1 MPTEL
6 VGDVIW
12 PADDEYDASRAV
24 FNAMIDRRPLAVL
37 RCHDTSDVAH
47 GIAFARRHDL
57 PLSVKGGGHN
67 VAGNAVCD
75 DGLVLDL
82 SPLKTVHVDPAR
94 RTARAGAGL
103 LLGELDRSTQAH
115 GLATP
120 LGVVSLTG
128 IAGLTLGGGL
138 GWLNRKHGL
147 ACDNLVGAQVVTAD
161 GAFLHVGP
169 NEHPDLFWA
178 LRGGGGNFGVVTE
191 FEYRLHPVGPVLAGA
206 VSHPLQ
212 TAPEFLKLH
221 DEVIAS
227 APDELST
234 AVSLALDPA
243 GEPVVTVAACWCGP
257 HEVGYRV
264 LGQLTS
270 YGHPIFD
277 QIGPVPYADWQRGP
291 DAGFPPGRLH
301 YWKAGWLRD
310 LTDASITTLLD
321 RVQAMPSP
329 FSGIG
334 LQHMGGAAA
343 RIAPAATAFAHRAEQ
358 YDMLILSQWAD
369 PADLEQNLTWTR
381 ETFAAMEHHLADA
394 VYVNNLGE
402 EGQARV
408 QAAYGAN
415 YKRLAEVKRNYDP
428 DNLFRLNQNVVP
440 APT

>member
-1 MPTEL
+1 M
-6 VGDVIW
+6 
-12 PADDEYDASRAV
+12 R
-24 FNAMIDRRPLAVL
+24 RRPGIGPV
-37 RCHDTSDVAH
+37 SDE
-47 GIAFARRHDL
+47 D
-57 PLSVKGGGHN
+57 
-67 VAGNAVCD
+67 
-75 DGLVLDL
+75 
-82 SPLKTVHVDPAR
+82 
-94 RTARAGAGL
+94 RAGRSGGAHRPRRGGL

-147 ACDNLVGAQVVTAD
+147 ACDNLAGAEVVTAD
-161 GAFLHVGP
+161 GTVLHANP
-169 NEHPDLFWA
+169 DSHPDLFWA

-206 VSHPLQ
+206 VSHPLK

-221 DEVIAS
+221 DELIAS

-234 AVSLALDPA
+234 AVSLALNPM
-243 GEPVVTVAACWCGP
+243 GEPVVTVAMCWCGP
-257 HEVGYRV
+257 HDHGERI
-264 LGQLTS
+264 LGALRS
-270 YGHPIFD
+270 YDRPIFS
-277 QIGPVPYADWQRGP
+277 QIQPVPYADWQRGP
-291 DAGFPPGRLH
+291 DSGFPHGRLH

-310 LTDASITTLLD
+310 LTDATITTLLN
-321 RVQAMPSP
+321 RLQTMPSS

-343 RIAPAATAFAHRAEQ
+343 RIPPAATAFAHRAEQ

-369 PADLEQNLTWTR
+369 PAESEWNITWTR
-381 ETFAAMEHHLADA
+381 ETFAAMEPHLADA

-415 YKRLAEVKRNYDP
+415 YERLAEVKRRYDP

-440 APT
+440 APA

>member
-1 MPTEL
+1 MATAL

-12 PADDEYDASRAV
+12 PADDKYDASRVV

-37 RCHDTSDVAH
+37 RCPDRSDVAR
-47 GIAFARRHDL
+47 GITYARHHDL
-57 PLSVKGGGHN
+57 PLAVKGGGHN

-82 SPLKTVHVDPAR
+82 SPMKTVLVDPAQ

-103 LLGELDRSTQAH
+103 LLGELDRGTQEH

-147 ACDNLVGAQVVTAD
+147 ACDNLVGAEVVSAD
-161 GAFLHVGP
+161 GTVLHA
-169 NEHPDLFWA
+169 NTDTHPDLFWA

-212 TAPEFLKLH
+212 AAPEFLKLH
-221 DEVIAS
+221 DQLITS

-234 AVSLALDPA
+234 AVSFALDPTGQPVITLA
-243 GEPVVTVAACWCGP
+243 LCWSGPLEYGYAVLEPLMSHG
-257 HEVGYRV
+257 R
-264 LGQLTS
+264 
-270 YGHPIFD
+270 PILS
-277 QIGPVPYADWQRGP
+277 QIDPVPYTDWQRGP

-310 LTDASITTLLD
+310 LTDAAITTLLD
-321 RVQAMPSP
+321 RLQTMP
-329 FSGIG
+329 
-334 LQHMGGAAA
+334 
-343 RIAPAATAFAHRAEQ
+343 
-358 YDMLILSQWAD
+358 
-369 PADLEQNLTWTR
+369 
-381 ETFAAMEHHLADA
+381 
-394 VYVNNLGE
+394 
-402 EGQARV
+402 
-408 QAAYGAN
+408 
-415 YKRLAEVKRNYDP
+415 
-428 DNLFRLNQNVVP
+428 
-440 APT
+440 

>member
-1 MPTEL
+1 MPTGL

-12 PADDEYDASRAV
+12 PADDRYDSSRVV

-37 RCHDTSDVAH
+37 RCHDPSDVQR
-47 GIAFARRHDL
+47 GIAYARHHDL

-82 SPLKTVHVDPAR
+82 SPMKTALVDAAK

-103 LLGELDRSTQAH
+103 LLGELDRSTQEH

-147 ACDNLVGAQVVTAD
+147 ACDNLVGAEVVTAD
-161 GAFLHVGP
+161 GAVLHA
-169 NEHPDLFWA
+169 NTDTHPDLFWA

-191 FEYRLHPVGPVLAGA
+191 FEYRLHSVGPVLAGA

-212 TAPEFLKLH
+212 AAPEFLKLH
-221 DEVIAS
+221 DELVAS

-243 GEPVVTVAACWCGP
+243 GEPVITVALCWCGP
-257 HEVGYRV
+257 HDDGNKV
-264 LGQLTS
+264 LEPLMSHGR
-270 YGHPIFD
+270 PIFS
-277 QIGPVPYADWQRGP
+277 QIGPVPYTDWQRGP
-291 DAGFPPGRLH
+291 DSGFPPGRLH

-310 LTDASITTLLD
+310 LTDAAITTLLD
-321 RVQAMPSP
+321 CLQTMPSS

-343 RIAPAATAFAHRAEQ
+343 RIASAATAFAHRAEQ
-358 YDMLILSQWAD
+358 YDMLILSQWAG
-369 PADLEQNLTWTR
+369 PADSERNIAWTR
-381 ETFAAMEHHLADA
+381 DTFAAMEPHLADA
-394 VYVNNLGE
+394 VYVNNLGD
-402 EGQARV
+402 EGQTRV

-415 YKRLAEVKRNYDP
+415 YERLAEVKRRYDP
-428 DNLFRLNQNVVP
+428 DNLLRINQNVAP
-440 APT
+440 APA